1 MIPKIIHFCW
11 LSGDSFPIEIEKYIQ
26 TWKEKLPDYEIRK
39 WDCSTFNIDNVPW
52 VKEAFSAKKYAFAA
66 DYIRFYALYNYGGIY
81 LDSDVEV
88 LKSFDDLLN
97 TKSFIGF
104 EYLSVP
110 EAAIIGAEKGL
121 PWLKKCL
128 DYYVGKHFDL
138 SAESMYP
145 LPFIIKPILEEFC
158 NTVLCDTGKIQMFEQ
173 ITFYPY
179 FYFSPKNYYTGKIE
193 KSEKT
198 YCVHHF
204 KNSWITK
211 KRGRIKLFLHAIFVT
226 LFGKK
231 LHDKLVVK
239 RRLSIKK

>member
-11 LSGDSFPIEIEKYIQ
+11 LSEDEFPLEIEKYIQ
-26 TWKEKLPDYEIRK
+26 SWKEKLSDYEIKK
-39 WDCSTFNIDNVPW
+39 WDCNTFDIDSVPW
-52 VKEAFSAKKYAFAA
+52 VKEAFLSKKYAFAA

-97 TKSFIGF
+97 NKCFIGF

-128 DYYVGKHFDL
+128 DYYDGKHFEPTT
-138 SAESMYP
+138 ASMYP
-145 LPFIIKPILEEFC
+145 LPFIIKPILENVCCSTLSDNGE
-158 NTVLCDTGKIQMFEQ
+158 IQAFDQ
-173 ITFYPY
+173 LTFYPY
-179 FYFSPKNYYTGKIE
+179 CYFSPKNYYTGKIE
-193 KSEKT
+193 KNEKT

-204 KNSWITK
+204 KNSWTTK
-211 KRGRIKLFLHAIFVT
+211 KRGRIKLLLHAIFVT
-226 LFGKK
+226 IFGKK

-239 RRLSIKK
+239 HRLMIKK

>member
-11 LSGDSFPIEIEKYIQ
+11 LSVDSFPAEIEKYIQ
-26 TWKEKLPDYEIRK
+26 TWKEKLPDYEIKR
-39 WDCSTFNIDNVPW
+39 WDCTTFNIDNVPW

-97 TKSFIGF
+97 SKSFIGF

-128 DYYVGKHFDL
+128 DYLV
-138 SAESMYP
+138 
-145 LPFIIKPILEEFC
+145 
-158 NTVLCDTGKIQMFEQ
+158 
-173 ITFYPY
+173 
-179 FYFSPKNYYTGKIE
+179 
-193 KSEKT
+193 
-198 YCVHHF
+198 
-204 KNSWITK
+204 
-211 KRGRIKLFLHAIFVT
+211 KLQL
-226 LFGKK
+226 L
-231 LHDKLVVK
+231 
-239 RRLSIKK
+239 